1 MASRKIKEI
10 VIANRFDLL
19 IALPPSTT
27 LLLLLAVYKNDDKS
41 PTSDGIHISL
51 SNKISSSGIPGVA
64 SSDGAIKLLIT
75 WRLIRTINNIVTAN
89 WQTWFILLN

>member
-19 IALPPSTT
+19 IALPPSPT
-27 LLLLLAVYKNDDKS
+27 LLLLVVYKNDDKS

-75 WRLIRTINNIVTAN
+75 WRHIRTINNNVTPN